1 MHVHVMSAYPQK
13 RTLGFS
19 REMSALC
26 QEQRSA
32 AALDHLLSKGHVMR
46 AVLCPTLTN
55 TQALL
60 TRLEAGVHVPRSEQ
74 REVVRLLYV
83 ATRHQVEALADCY
96 SGRVGLQSKS
106 HSVVCTLPLG

>member
-1 MHVHVMSAYPQK
+1 MHVHVISAYPQK

-83 ATRHQVEALADCY
+83 ATRHQVKALADC
-96 SGRVGLQSKS
+96 
-106 HSVVCTLPLG
+106 